1 METVKIRKILK
12 EHRCNTSKK
21 EILMM
26 KRNYMLHIRQEDQA
40 NDLPQQQQL
49 SSTPLWL
56 TRGETY
62 RKVQPAVIRNIS
74 CTT

>member
-1 METVKIRKILK
+1 
-12 EHRCNTSKK
+12 
-21 EILMM
+21 MM